1 MRNDKLTAIGALLLA
16 AAIFFFIFTEAFHLI
31 SAPSDISVLLGVLLL
46 CAAILVVFKLIVY
59 AFKKLF

>member
-1 MRNDKLTAIGALLLA
+1 MKNDKLTAIGALLLVV
-16 AAIFFFIFTEAFHLI
+16 AIFLFIFTKAFHLI

-46 CAAILVVFKLIVY
+46 CAAMLTIIKLSIY